1 METSPIG
8 SQGDGLNA
16 CGLGGPWMA
25 VVSFLCYRVCGFTV
39 TVVCVSLELWLM
51 YRGYI
56 GWVVCLGG
64 RLGIY
69 GRYGCEEWIVRV
81 SSWFGLGR
89 GGL

>member
-8 SQGDGLNA
+8 AQGDGLNA

-25 VVSFLCYRVCGFTV
+25 VGLYWLRV
-39 TVVCVSLELWLM
+39 
-51 YRGYI
+51 

-81 SSWFGLGR
+81 SSWFELGR
-89 GGL
+89 GRAGGCGV